1 MLRAFAEAL
10 RLHVEALGAV
20 TAAVL
25 DHNAIIGI
33 SGPLA
38 TGVRG
43 VSASRRAPYQWPQW
57 RHHHPLG
64 RMERTAG
71 GDFFVHSPRRLAD
84 VGVKQRCCARVS
96 ACGNMPLPLIQPD
109 LASGALLRLSMPDHK
124 GGIYRFGG
132 IWRRDTP
139 PGPAAAWLLNQFL
152 MLGAADIEEAGLS
165 DI

>member
-1 MLRAFAEAL
+1 MAP
-10 RLHVEALGAV
+10 V
-20 TAAVL
+20 AA
-25 DHNAIIGI
+25 
-33 SGPLA
+33 P
-38 TGVRG
+38 
-43 VSASRRAPYQWPQW
+43 
-57 RHHHPLG
+57 HHPLG

-84 VGVKQRCCARVS
+84 LGVKQRCCARES

-109 LASGALLRLSMPDHK
+109 LAALLRLSMPDHK